1 MPESSSTSLVILF
14 SGRLSTVKLK
24 RVTTSVTTDVVVVGY
39 GAAGTSAAITALEL
53 GAAVI
58 AVDRANGGGAT
69 AISGGIIYAGAGT
82 SVQKDAGVHD
92 TAEQMLDYLRL
103 EVGDA
108 VSPQTLQRFVDSSP
122 EMIDWL
128 SSHGVPFN
136 AGLCPY
142 KTSFPNNRYYLYH
155 SGSENAGAFRDH
167 TPPVQRG
174 HRAYGK
180 GTSGRQ
186 IYAPLADSARRLGV
200 DFRPHT
206 TVTELMRD
214 ATGRVIG
221 VRAMTMGEAPR
232 HIRRRYARLAA
243 ISAKPGVYYPPLR
256 AAMERRLA
264 KLADRYARP
273 IEITAR
279 RGVIVCAGGFIA
291 NTEWRKRYAPDF
303 NGGLPLG
310 TSGDD
315 GSGIALAQSVGAVTD
330 RMDNVSAWR
339 FITPPSAFISSIVVD
354 DKGARVID
362 ETRYG
367 AALGQALVKQHG
379 SNGWILADAALMS
392 EARRQLLTQTL
403 WFQRAQSAAL
413 MLTGAKRGKTLAEV
427 ARAAGIDPEGLQA
440 TVDAHN
446 DAIDA
451 RRPDP
456 AGKPDEF
463 RRRIDRAPYTLLDIS
478 VRPNPLLPTPMLTL
492 GGVRVCEDTGAVV
505 DADGAPIPG
514 LYSAGRTAIGIAS
527 RSYVSGLSIADCV
540 FAGRRAGSAIMT
552 DAR

>member
-1 MPESSSTSLVILF
+1 M
-14 SGRLSTVKLK
+14 
-24 RVTTSVTTDVVVVGY
+24 TTDVIVVGF
-39 GAAGTSAAITALEL
+39 GAAGTSAAITAREL
-53 GAAVI
+53 GADVI

-82 SVQKDAGVHD
+82 SVQREAGVHD

-108 VSPQTLQRFVDSSP
+108 VSPETLRRFVEGSP

-128 SSHGVPFN
+128 SANGVPFN

-155 SGSENAGAFRDH
+155 SGSENAGISRAQ

-180 GTSGRQ
+180 GTSGKK

-200 DFRPHT
+200 EFRPHT

-214 ATGRVIG
+214 ESGRVIG
-221 VRAMTMGEAPR
+221 VRAMTMGQAPR
-232 HIRRRYARLAA
+232 RIQRRYATLAA
-243 ISAKPGVYYPPLR
+243 ISSKPGVYYPPLR
-256 AAMERRLA
+256 AQMDWLLKRLES
-264 KLADRYARP
+264 RYARP
-273 IEITAR
+273 IEIIAR
-279 RGVIVCAGGFIA
+279 RGVIICAGGFIA
-291 NTEWRKRYAPDF
+291 NTEWRRRYAPEF

-315 GSGIALAQSVGAVTD
+315 GSGIALAQSVGGVPD

-354 DKGARVID
+354 DKGSRIID

-367 AALGQALVKQHG
+367 AALGQAMVKDHG
-379 SNGWILADAALMS
+379 SNGWILADAKLMS
-392 EARRQLLTQTL
+392 EARRQLFTQTL
-403 WFQRAQSAAL
+403 WFQRAQAAAL
-413 MLTGAKRGKTLAEV
+413 MIAGAKRGKTLAEV
-427 ARAAGIDPEGLQA
+427 ARAAGIDAEGLQA
-440 TVDAHN
+440 TVAAHN

-451 RRPDP
+451 GTEDP
-456 AGKPDEF
+456 VGKPAEF
-463 RRRIDRAPYTLLDIS
+463 RRRIGQAPFTLMDIS
-478 VRPNPLLPTPMLTL
+478 VRPNVLCPTPMLTL
-492 GGVRVCEDTGAVV
+492 GGVRVAEDTGAVI

-540 FAGRRAGSAIMT
+540 FAGRRAGASAA
-552 DAR
+552 DQRPD